1 MIISNFSTNIPELI
15 PYYIT
20 FFIKFFFF
28 IESHFK
34 IEIDFKHRKN
44 VIIVIFEMFYELTLI
59 LNENKISNGSVS
71 YDKNW
76 FEEFVKLAELF
87 YILCKNY
94 SNNSTEDAYLIY
106 RNCGALFKKLVQM
119 NNEHLSEDQ
128 FYCLIF
134 LSLFIL
140 NLICR

>member
-15 PYYIT
+15 PHYIT

-44 VIIVIFEMFYELTLI
+44 VIIVIFEMFYELTMI
-59 LNENKISNGSVS
+59 LNENKIFNGSVL
-71 YDKNW
+71 YEKNW

-106 RNCGALFKKLVQM
+106 RNCGALIKKLVQT

-128 FYCLIF
+128 FYCLFF
-134 LSLFIL
+134 LAIFIL
-140 NLICR
+140 NMICR

>member
-15 PYYIT
+15 PHYIT

-44 VIIVIFEMFYELTLI
+44 IIIAIFEMLYELTLI
-59 LNENKISNGSVS
+59 LNDTNISNCVVS
-71 YDKNW
+71 SEKNW

-87 YILCKNY
+87 YILCRNY
-94 SNNSTEDAYLIY
+94 SNNGTEDAYLIY
-106 RNCGALFKKLVQM
+106 RNCCALIKKLIQI
-119 NNEHLSEDQ
+119 NNELFSEDQ
-128 FYCLIF
+128 LYCLVF
-134 LSLFIL
+134 LVLFIL
-140 NLICR
+140 NMISK